1 MYTCNGIY
9 IPKEICKFTNTEP
22 VPTEK
27 QKLSSTEIINDQT
40 ILNPPSD
47 LLSLVKLLI
56 KISINKSS
64 DQADKNNL
72 LLLNSSKVVENLLEI
87 NKLLLQN
94 NNISLVLYNEIH
106 LIIRN
111 FIMTKNNIMSDQDQA
126 NINLM
131 NGFIINNSAIPSSIF
146 LNYINVLDKNVIPE
160 YRNIFNEL
168 FKNIIPKY
176 IIK

>member
-9 IPKEICKFTNTEP
+9 IPKEISKFTNTEP